1 MIEDLNDDTAIDAM
15 KDNTTMQVFRDSLI
29 ANLVDIYTEL
39 MDRAWNYINLDE
51 ERQRKVYGMVSSAPS
66 KPQSTLGSN
75 RSQDRYRPLNET
87 SGYRGSKSFS
97 AQPSSPSTGPGTKP
111 SFSIGGGTEGYVDR
125 AGVPRQY
132 VPLNTPREQIL
143 SWIKHNNEEIR
154 YPPSLVKDV
163 DRSKFCEFHDG
174 YGHETEECGRLRSE
188 IDKLVCQG
196 RLQHFVVAKEGGSR
210 EAQPP
215 AKKTQVTGVINT
227 ISGGTL
233 ESEYS
238 RKRRKKK
245 QKMVMSVSAG
255 SPWPSIIFGPE
266 DAKGVEFPHEDA
278 LIVSTI
284 VGSKWVKRLLVDDG
298 SSVNLLTLSVF
309 LTLGGSKTDLKP
321 VNIPLLGLGGAP
333 VCPEG
338 MVELDLELGVEI
350 PQMDGT
356 EVTSIHYLMMKI
368 PVENEVI
375 TIRGNQ
381 TLSRQ
386 CYMAKMGSTVE
397 MMNIDTPELLL
408 REKKAQKPRE
418 NLKTIEIT
426 EGSEMC
432 VKLGVDWP
440 NEHRETII
448 ARIKQYVEEFT
459 NKPEDIGGVDPRIIS
474 HKLNV
479 DAKCKPVKQKKR
491 TFSLE
496 KQIAIRDEVEKLL
509 KAGFIRIVNYPE
521 WLANVVL
528 IKKSNGKC
536 RLCID
541 FTDLNNAC
549 PKDSFPLPNTDQL
562 VDATCGF
569 TVYAFLDAS
578 QGYHQ
583 IPMNKDDEEKTAFTT
598 DLGTYCYKKMPFDQL
613 GKNVE
618 VYVDDIVVK
627 SRGIEDHAGD
637 LAKTFEKL
645 KKFNLKLNPEK
656 CVFAVR
662 SGKFLGHLISE
673 KGIEANPEKIEAV
686 MNMKAPNSNF
696 KWTEECNEAFEEL
709 KVYLS
714 TPPVLG
720 RPERGEILYLYLSVN
735 DETAAA
741 VLVKEDK
748 VAAEKLRRYF
758 EAHIIVVRT
767 NQPLRKALQR
777 PEMSGR
783 LVIWSVQLGG
793 YDIRYE
799 PRPSLKAQV
808 LEVDG
813 ASNLEGSGAG
823 VVLRGPHGVT
833 LRSSV
838 KFDFPASNNAAEYEA
853 LLIGLRMVNVV
864 KAEHVTI
871 RSNSQL
877 VVCQILG
884 TFEAP
889 DPEMRR
895 YVDRVKFFLNKIQEL
910 GGKWVIEKV
919 PRLENQEADVL
930 AKAATVDEKIHGVH
944 FSVQKHS
951 SIDNHETIF
960 LTQPLENWMQGIAH
974 YLMDGTLP
982 EDRDNAYKILG
993 QAPYYAFLDG
1003 VLYRKSFTYPWS
1015 RCLTTEEGEY
1025 VLREIHE
1032 GICGAHIAPRMLA
1045 KKAVL

>member
-1 MIEDLNDDTAIDAM
+1 
-15 KDNTTMQVFRDSLI
+15 
-29 ANLVDIYTEL
+29 
-39 MDRAWNYINLDE
+39 
-51 ERQRKVYGMVSSAPS
+51 
-66 KPQSTLGSN
+66 
-75 RSQDRYRPLNET
+75 
-87 SGYRGSKSFS
+87 
-97 AQPSSPSTGPGTKP
+97 
-111 SFSIGGGTEGYVDR
+111 
-125 AGVPRQY
+125 
-132 VPLNTPREQIL
+132 
-143 SWIKHNNEEIR
+143 
-154 YPPSLVKDV
+154 
-163 DRSKFCEFHDG
+163 
-174 YGHETEECGRLRSE
+174 
-188 IDKLVCQG
+188 
-196 RLQHFVVAKEGGSR
+196 
-210 EAQPP
+210 
-215 AKKTQVTGVINT
+215 
-227 ISGGTL
+227 
-233 ESEYS
+233 
-238 RKRRKKK
+238 
-245 QKMVMSVSAG
+245 
-255 SPWPSIIFGPE
+255 
-266 DAKGVEFPHEDA
+266 
-278 LIVSTI
+278 
-284 VGSKWVKRLLVDDG
+284 
-298 SSVNLLTLSVF
+298 
-309 LTLGGSKTDLKP
+309 
-321 VNIPLLGLGGAP
+321 
-333 VCPEG
+333 
-338 MVELDLELGVEI
+338 
-350 PQMDGT
+350 
-356 EVTSIHYLMMKI
+356 
-368 PVENEVI
+368 
-375 TIRGNQ
+375 
-381 TLSRQ
+381 
-386 CYMAKMGSTVE
+386 
-397 MMNIDTPELLL
+397 MNIDTPELLL

-418 NLKTIEIT
+418 NLETIELT

-440 NEHRETII
+440 NEHREAII

-459 NKPEDIGGVDPRIIS
+459 NKPEDIGGVDPKIIS

-509 KAGFIRIVNYPE
+509 KAGFIRKVDYPE

-528 IKKSNGKC
+528 IKKSNGRW

-541 FTDLNNAC
+541 FTDLNKAC
-549 PKDSFPLPNTDQL
+549 PKDN
-562 VDATCGF
+562 
-569 TVYAFLDAS
+569 
-578 QGYHQ
+578 
-583 IPMNKDDEEKTAFTT
+583 
-598 DLGTYCYKKMPFDQL
+598 QL

-627 SRGIEDHAGD
+627 SKGIEDHAED
-637 LAKTFEKL
+637 LAETFEKL
-645 KKFNLKLNPEK
+645 KGFNLKLNPEK

-686 MNMKAPNSNF
+686 MNMKAPSSVKEVQKLNGRVTALGRF
-696 KWTEECNEAFEEL
+696 MKECNTAFEEL

-720 RPERGEILYLYLSVN
+720 RPEPGEILYLYLSVN

-783 LVIWSVQLGG
+783 LVSWSVQLGG
-793 YDIRYE
+793 HDIRYE
-799 PRPSLKAQV
+799 LRPALKAQVLADFIAETTASDQPEEPDEQLLRWV

-823 VVLRGPHGVT
+823 VVLKVPHGVT

-853 LLIGLRMVNVV
+853 LLIGLRM
-864 KAEHVTI
+864 
-871 RSNSQL
+871 
-877 VVCQILG
+877 
-884 TFEAP
+884 
-889 DPEMRR
+889 
-895 YVDRVKFFLNKIQEL
+895 EL
-910 GGKWVIEKV
+910 GGKWVIEQV

-930 AKAATVDEKIHGVH
+930 AKAATVNEKIPGVH

-982 EDRDNAYKILG
+982 ENRDKAYKILR

-1003 VLYRKSFTYPWS
+1003 VLYRKSFTHPWS
-1015 RCLTTEEGEY
+1015 RCLTAEEGEY

-1045 KKAVL
+1045 KKAVLQGYYWPLMVRQAEEIVKKCENCQRHQNIRHAPTTEQCPITMAVDHFTKWIEVEAVSTITEARIRDFFWRQIVCRFGIPRALVTDNGKQFNCRAFKEFCNDLHIDLRFTSVVHPQSNGMTEVTNRTILKGLKARLGEFDRQWLEELPKGPVLR

>member
-1 MIEDLNDDTAIDAM
+1 
-15 KDNTTMQVFRDSLI
+15 
-29 ANLVDIYTEL
+29 
-39 MDRAWNYINLDE
+39 
-51 ERQRKVYGMVSSAPS
+51 
-66 KPQSTLGSN
+66 
-75 RSQDRYRPLNET
+75 
-87 SGYRGSKSFS
+87 
-97 AQPSSPSTGPGTKP
+97 
-111 SFSIGGGTEGYVDR
+111 
-125 AGVPRQY
+125 
-132 VPLNTPREQIL
+132 
-143 SWIKHNNEEIR
+143 
-154 YPPSLVKDV
+154 
-163 DRSKFCEFHDG
+163 
-174 YGHETEECGRLRSE
+174 
-188 IDKLVCQG
+188 
-196 RLQHFVVAKEGGSR
+196 
-210 EAQPP
+210 
-215 AKKTQVTGVINT
+215 
-227 ISGGTL
+227 
-233 ESEYS
+233 
-238 RKRRKKK
+238 
-245 QKMVMSVSAG
+245 
-255 SPWPSIIFGPE
+255 
-266 DAKGVEFPHEDA
+266 
-278 LIVSTI
+278 
-284 VGSKWVKRLLVDDG
+284 
-298 SSVNLLTLSVF
+298 
-309 LTLGGSKTDLKP
+309 
-321 VNIPLLGLGGAP
+321 
-333 VCPEG
+333 
-338 MVELDLELGVEI
+338 
-350 PQMDGT
+350 
-356 EVTSIHYLMMKI
+356 MKI

-386 CYMAKMGSTVE
+386 CYMATMGSTVE
-397 MMNIDTPELLL
+397 TMNIDTPELLL

-418 NLKTIEIT
+418 NLETIELT

-440 NEHRETII
+440 NEHREAII

-459 NKPEDIGGVDPRIIS
+459 NKPEDIGGVDPKIIS

-496 KQIAIRDEVEKLL
+496 KHIAIRDEVEKLL
-509 KAGFIRIVNYPE
+509 KAGFIRKVDYPE

-528 IKKSNGKC
+528 IKKSN
-536 RLCID
+536 
-541 FTDLNNAC
+541 
-549 PKDSFPLPNTDQL
+549 DSFPLPNIDQL

-569 TVYAFLDAS
+569 AVYAFLDAS
-578 QGYHQ
+578 QRYHQ
-583 IPMNKDDEEKTAFTT
+583 IPMN
-598 DLGTYCYKKMPFDQL
+598 QL

-627 SRGIEDHAGD
+627 SKGIEDHAGD
-637 LAKTFEKL
+637 LAETFEKL
-645 KKFNLKLNPEK
+645 KGFNLKLNPEK

-686 MNMKAPNSNF
+686 MNMKAPSSVKEVQKLNGRVTALGRF
-696 KWTEECNEAFEEL
+696 MKDCNTAFEEL

-720 RPERGEILYLYLSVN
+720 RPEPGEILYLYLSVN

-783 LVIWSVQLGG
+783 LVSWSVQLGG

-799 PRPSLKAQV
+799 PRPALKAQVLADFIAETTASDKPEEPDEQLLRRV

-813 ASNLEGSGAG
+813 ASNLEGSGTG
-823 VVLRGPHGVT
+823 VVLKGPHGVT

-838 KFDFPASNNAAEYEA
+838 KFDFSASNNAAEYEA
-853 LLIGLRMVNVV
+853 LLIGLRM
-864 KAEHVTI
+864 
-871 RSNSQL
+871 
-877 VVCQILG
+877 
-884 TFEAP
+884 
-889 DPEMRR
+889 
-895 YVDRVKFFLNKIQEL
+895 EL
-910 GGKWVIEKV
+910 GGKWVIKQV

-930 AKAATVDEKIHGVH
+930 AKAATVNEKISGVH

-982 EDRDNAYKILG
+982 ENRDKAYKILR

-1003 VLYRKSFTYPWS
+1003 VLYRKSFTHPWS
-1015 RCLTTEEGEY
+1015 RCLTAEEGEY

-1045 KKAVL
+1045 KKAVLQGYYWPLMVRQAEEIVKKCENCQRHQNIRHAPTIEQCPITSPWPFATWGIDILGPFTPTTGQKKFLIVAVDHFTKWIEVEAVSTITEARIRDFFWRQIVCRFGIPRALVTDNGKQFNCRAFKEFCNDLHIDLRFTSVVHPQSNGMTEVTNRTILKGLKARLGEFDRQWLEELPKVIWAYRTTPRAGTGDTPFSLTYGCEAMIHVEIGMPTLRVQFFDEAKNEEEQKLCLDMLEERREQEALRIETLLREMLE

>member
-1 MIEDLNDDTAIDAM
+1 
-15 KDNTTMQVFRDSLI
+15 
-29 ANLVDIYTEL
+29 
-39 MDRAWNYINLDE
+39 
-51 ERQRKVYGMVSSAPS
+51 
-66 KPQSTLGSN
+66 
-75 RSQDRYRPLNET
+75 
-87 SGYRGSKSFS
+87 
-97 AQPSSPSTGPGTKP
+97 
-111 SFSIGGGTEGYVDR
+111 
-125 AGVPRQY
+125 
-132 VPLNTPREQIL
+132 
-143 SWIKHNNEEIR
+143 
-154 YPPSLVKDV
+154 
-163 DRSKFCEFHDG
+163 
-174 YGHETEECGRLRSE
+174 
-188 IDKLVCQG
+188 
-196 RLQHFVVAKEGGSR
+196 
-210 EAQPP
+210 
-215 AKKTQVTGVINT
+215 
-227 ISGGTL
+227 
-233 ESEYS
+233 
-238 RKRRKKK
+238 
-245 QKMVMSVSAG
+245 
-255 SPWPSIIFGPE
+255 
-266 DAKGVEFPHEDA
+266 
-278 LIVSTI
+278 
-284 VGSKWVKRLLVDDG
+284 
-298 SSVNLLTLSVF
+298 
-309 LTLGGSKTDLKP
+309 
-321 VNIPLLGLGGAP
+321 
-333 VCPEG
+333 
-338 MVELDLELGVEI
+338 
-350 PQMDGT
+350 
-356 EVTSIHYLMMKI
+356 
-368 PVENEVI
+368 
-375 TIRGNQ
+375 
-381 TLSRQ
+381 
-386 CYMAKMGSTVE
+386 
-397 MMNIDTPELLL
+397 MNIDTPELLL

-418 NLKTIEIT
+418 NLETIELT

-440 NEHRETII
+440 TEHREAII

-459 NKPEDIGGVDPRIIS
+459 NKPEDIGG
-474 HKLNV
+474 
-479 DAKCKPVKQKKR
+479 
-491 TFSLE
+491 E

-509 KAGFIRIVNYPE
+509 KAGFIRKVDYPE

-528 IKKSNGKC
+528 IKKSNGRW

-549 PKDSFPLPNTDQL
+549 PKDSFPLPNIDQL

-569 TVYAFLDAS
+569 AVYAFLDAS

-583 IPMNKDDEEKTAFTT
+583 IPMNKDDEEKTEFTT

-637 LAKTFEKL
+637 LAETCEKL
-645 KKFNLKLNPEK
+645 KGFNLKLNPEK
-656 CVFAVR
+656 CVFAIR

-686 MNMKAPNSNF
+686 MNMKAPNSV
-696 KWTEECNEAFEEL
+696 KEVQKLSGRVTAL
-709 KVYLS
+709 GS

-720 RPERGEILYLYLSVN
+720 RPEPGEILYLYLSVN

-741 VLVKEDK
+741 ILVKEDKGLQTPVYYLSRVLKGPKVRYPKIEKFALALK

-758 EAHIIVVRT
+758 EAHIIV
-767 NQPLRKALQR
+767 
-777 PEMSGR
+777 
-783 LVIWSVQLGG
+783 LGG

-799 PRPSLKAQV
+799 PRPALKAQALADFIAETTASDQPEEADEQLLKWV

-864 KAEHVTI
+864 KVEH
-871 RSNSQL
+871 Q
-877 VVCQILG
+877 
-884 TFEAP
+884 
-889 DPEMRR
+889 
-895 YVDRVKFFLNKIQEL
+895 
-910 GGKWVIEKV
+910 V

-930 AKAATVDEKIHGVH
+930 AKAATVDEKIPGAH

-982 EDRDNAYKILG
+982 ENRDKAYKILR

-1003 VLYRKSFTYPWS
+1003 VLYRKSFTHPWS

-1045 KKAVL
+1045 KKAVLQGYYWPLMVRQAEEIVKKCENCQRHQNIRHAPTTEQCPITSPWPFATWGIDILGPFTPTTGQKKFLIVAVDHFTKWIEVEAVSTITEARIRDFFWRQIVCRFGIPRALVTDNGKQFNCRAF

>member
-1 MIEDLNDDTAIDAM
+1 
-15 KDNTTMQVFRDSLI
+15 
-29 ANLVDIYTEL
+29 
-39 MDRAWNYINLDE
+39 
-51 ERQRKVYGMVSSAPS
+51 
-66 KPQSTLGSN
+66 
-75 RSQDRYRPLNET
+75 
-87 SGYRGSKSFS
+87 
-97 AQPSSPSTGPGTKP
+97 
-111 SFSIGGGTEGYVDR
+111 
-125 AGVPRQY
+125 
-132 VPLNTPREQIL
+132 
-143 SWIKHNNEEIR
+143 
-154 YPPSLVKDV
+154 
-163 DRSKFCEFHDG
+163 
-174 YGHETEECGRLRSE
+174 
-188 IDKLVCQG
+188 
-196 RLQHFVVAKEGGSR
+196 
-210 EAQPP
+210 
-215 AKKTQVTGVINT
+215 
-227 ISGGTL
+227 
-233 ESEYS
+233 
-238 RKRRKKK
+238 
-245 QKMVMSVSAG
+245 
-255 SPWPSIIFGPE
+255 
-266 DAKGVEFPHEDA
+266 
-278 LIVSTI
+278 
-284 VGSKWVKRLLVDDG
+284 
-298 SSVNLLTLSVF
+298 
-309 LTLGGSKTDLKP
+309 
-321 VNIPLLGLGGAP
+321 
-333 VCPEG
+333 
-338 MVELDLELGVEI
+338 
-350 PQMDGT
+350 
-356 EVTSIHYLMMKI
+356 MKI

-386 CYMAKMGSTVE
+386 CYMATMGSTVE
-397 MMNIDTPELLL
+397 TMNIDTPELLL

-418 NLKTIEIT
+418 NLETIELI

-440 NEHRETII
+440 NEHREAII

-459 NKPEDIGGVDPRIIS
+459 NKPEDIGGVDPKIIS
-474 HKLNV
+474 HKLNM

-509 KAGFIRIVNYPE
+509 KAGFIRKVDYPE

-528 IKKSNGKC
+528 IKKSN
-536 RLCID
+536 
-541 FTDLNNAC
+541 
-549 PKDSFPLPNTDQL
+549 DSFPLPNIDQL

-569 TVYAFLDAS
+569 AVYAFLDAS

-583 IPMNKDDEEKTAFTT
+583 IPMNKYDEEKTAFTT

-627 SRGIEDHAGD
+627 SKGIEDHAGD
-637 LAKTFEKL
+637 LAETFEKL
-645 KKFNLKLNPEK
+645 KSFNLKLNPEK

-686 MNMKAPNSNF
+686 MNMKAPSSVKEVQKLNGRVTALGRF
-696 KWTEECNEAFEEL
+696 MKECNTAFEEL

-720 RPERGEILYLYLSVN
+720 RPEPGEILYLYLSVN

-783 LVIWSVQLGG
+783 LVSWSVQLGG

-799 PRPSLKAQV
+799 PRPALKAQVLADFIAETTASDQPEEPDEQLLRWV

-823 VVLRGPHGVT
+823 VVLKGPHGVT

-853 LLIGLRMVNVV
+853 LLIGLRM
-864 KAEHVTI
+864 
-871 RSNSQL
+871 
-877 VVCQILG
+877 
-884 TFEAP
+884 
-889 DPEMRR
+889 
-895 YVDRVKFFLNKIQEL
+895 EL
-910 GGKWVIEKV
+910 GGKWVIEQV

-930 AKAATVDEKIHGVH
+930 AKAATVNEKIPGVH
-944 FSVQKHS
+944 FSIQKHS

-982 EDRDNAYKILG
+982 ENRDKAYKILR
-993 QAPYYAFLDG
+993 QAQYYAFLDG
-1003 VLYRKSFTYPWS
+1003 VLYWKSFTHPWS
-1015 RCLTTEEGEY
+1015 RCLTAEEGEY

-1032 GICGAHIAPRMLA
+1032 GIVGHT
-1045 KKAVL
+1045 

>member
-1 MIEDLNDDTAIDAM
+1 
-15 KDNTTMQVFRDSLI
+15 
-29 ANLVDIYTEL
+29 
-39 MDRAWNYINLDE
+39 
-51 ERQRKVYGMVSSAPS
+51 
-66 KPQSTLGSN
+66 
-75 RSQDRYRPLNET
+75 
-87 SGYRGSKSFS
+87 
-97 AQPSSPSTGPGTKP
+97 
-111 SFSIGGGTEGYVDR
+111 
-125 AGVPRQY
+125 
-132 VPLNTPREQIL
+132 
-143 SWIKHNNEEIR
+143 
-154 YPPSLVKDV
+154 
-163 DRSKFCEFHDG
+163 
-174 YGHETEECGRLRSE
+174 
-188 IDKLVCQG
+188 
-196 RLQHFVVAKEGGSR
+196 
-210 EAQPP
+210 
-215 AKKTQVTGVINT
+215 
-227 ISGGTL
+227 
-233 ESEYS
+233 
-238 RKRRKKK
+238 
-245 QKMVMSVSAG
+245 
-255 SPWPSIIFGPE
+255 
-266 DAKGVEFPHEDA
+266 
-278 LIVSTI
+278 
-284 VGSKWVKRLLVDDG
+284 
-298 SSVNLLTLSVF
+298 
-309 LTLGGSKTDLKP
+309 
-321 VNIPLLGLGGAP
+321 
-333 VCPEG
+333 
-338 MVELDLELGVEI
+338 
-350 PQMDGT
+350 
-356 EVTSIHYLMMKI
+356 
-368 PVENEVI
+368 
-375 TIRGNQ
+375 
-381 TLSRQ
+381 
-386 CYMAKMGSTVE
+386 
-397 MMNIDTPELLL
+397 MNIDTPELLL

-418 NLKTIEIT
+418 NLETIELT

-440 NEHRETII
+440 NEHREAII

-459 NKPEDIGGVDPRIIS
+459 NKPEDIGGVDPKIIS

-479 DAKCKPVKQKKR
+479 DAKCKQKKR

-509 KAGFIRIVNYPE
+509 KAGFIRKVDYPE

-528 IKKSNGKC
+528 IKKSNGRW

-549 PKDSFPLPNTDQL
+549 PKDSFPLPNIDQL

-569 TVYAFLDAS
+569 AVYAFLDAS

-583 IPMNKDDEEKTAFTT
+583 IPMNKDDEEKTAFTM
-598 DLGTYCYKKMPFDQL
+598 DLGTYCYKKMPFGLKNVGATYQRLMNHVFKDQL

-627 SRGIEDHAGD
+627 SKRIEDHAGD
-637 LAKTFEKL
+637 LAETFKKL
-645 KKFNLKLNPEK
+645 KGFNLKLNPEK

-686 MNMKAPNSNF
+686 MDMKAPSSVKEVQKLNGRV
-696 KWTEECNEAFEEL
+696 TAL
-709 KVYLS
+709 GS

-720 RPERGEILYLYLSVN
+720 RAEPGEILYLYLSVN

-748 VAAEKLRRYF
+748 GLQTPIYYLSRVLKGPEVRYPKIEKFALALKVAAPKLRRYF

-783 LVIWSVQLGG
+783 LVSWSVQLGG

-799 PRPSLKAQV
+799 PRPALKAQVLADFIAETTASNQPEEPDEQLLRWV

-813 ASNLEGSGAG
+813 ASNLEGSGAD
-823 VVLRGPHGVT
+823 VVLKGPHGVT

-871 RSNSQL
+871 RSDSQL

-884 TFEAP
+884 TFEAR

-910 GGKWVIEKV
+910 GGKWVIEQV

-930 AKAATVDEKIHGVH
+930 AKAATVNEKIPGVH
-944 FSVQKHS
+944 FSIQKHS

-960 LTQPLENWMQGIAH
+960 LTQTLENWMQGIAH

-982 EDRDNAYKILG
+982 ENRDKAYKILR

-1003 VLYRKSFTYPWS
+1003 VLYRKSFTHPWS
-1015 RCLTTEEGEY
+1015 RCLTAEEGEY

-1032 GICGAHIAPRMLA
+1032 GICGAHIDPRMLA
-1045 KKAVL
+1045 KKAVLQGYYWPLMVRQAEEIVKKCENCQRHQNIRHAPTTEQCPITKAVSTITEARIRDFFWRQIVCRFGIPRALVTDNGKQFNCRAFKEFCNDLHIDMRFTSVVHPQSNGMTEVTNRTILKGLKARLGEFDKQWLEELPKVIWAYRTTPRAGTGDTPFSLTYGCEAMIPVEIGMPTLRVQFFDEAKNEEEQKLCLDLLEERREQAALRIEAYKQRITKYHNKRVKPLSFQVGDLVLRRADIAKGNAGVGKLEPNWEGPYRVIEVGRAGAYKIAHMSGRAIRHLRATCHPQAGYHLRAIWTPSKDNPGLSRVSSAHTEQLD

>member
-1 MIEDLNDDTAIDAM
+1 
-15 KDNTTMQVFRDSLI
+15 
-29 ANLVDIYTEL
+29 
-39 MDRAWNYINLDE
+39 
-51 ERQRKVYGMVSSAPS
+51 
-66 KPQSTLGSN
+66 
-75 RSQDRYRPLNET
+75 
-87 SGYRGSKSFS
+87 
-97 AQPSSPSTGPGTKP
+97 
-111 SFSIGGGTEGYVDR
+111 
-125 AGVPRQY
+125 
-132 VPLNTPREQIL
+132 
-143 SWIKHNNEEIR
+143 
-154 YPPSLVKDV
+154 
-163 DRSKFCEFHDG
+163 
-174 YGHETEECGRLRSE
+174 
-188 IDKLVCQG
+188 
-196 RLQHFVVAKEGGSR
+196 
-210 EAQPP
+210 
-215 AKKTQVTGVINT
+215 
-227 ISGGTL
+227 
-233 ESEYS
+233 
-238 RKRRKKK
+238 
-245 QKMVMSVSAG
+245 
-255 SPWPSIIFGPE
+255 
-266 DAKGVEFPHEDA
+266 
-278 LIVSTI
+278 
-284 VGSKWVKRLLVDDG
+284 
-298 SSVNLLTLSVF
+298 
-309 LTLGGSKTDLKP
+309 
-321 VNIPLLGLGGAP
+321 
-333 VCPEG
+333 
-338 MVELDLELGVEI
+338 
-350 PQMDGT
+350 
-356 EVTSIHYLMMKI
+356 MKI

-386 CYMAKMGSTVE
+386 CYMATMGSTVE
-397 MMNIDTPELLL
+397 TMNIDTPELLL

-418 NLKTIEIT
+418 NLETIELT

-440 NEHRETII
+440 NEHREAII
-448 ARIKQYVEEFT
+448 ARIKQ
-459 NKPEDIGGVDPRIIS
+459 
-474 HKLNV
+474 
-479 DAKCKPVKQKKR
+479 

-509 KAGFIRIVNYPE
+509 KAGFIRKVDYPE

-528 IKKSNGKC
+528 IKKSN
-536 RLCID
+536 
-541 FTDLNNAC
+541 
-549 PKDSFPLPNTDQL
+549 
-562 VDATCGF
+562 
-569 TVYAFLDAS
+569 
-578 QGYHQ
+578 
-583 IPMNKDDEEKTAFTT
+583 
-598 DLGTYCYKKMPFDQL
+598 DQL

-627 SRGIEDHAGD
+627 SKGIEDHAGD
-637 LAKTFEKL
+637 LAETFEKL
-645 KKFNLKLNPEK
+645 KGFNLKLNPEK

-686 MNMKAPNSNF
+686 MNMKAPSSVKEVQKLNGRVTALGRFMSCSA
-696 KWTEECNEAFEEL
+696 KRYECNTAFEEL

-720 RPERGEILYLYLSVN
+720 RPEPGEILYLYLSVN

-783 LVIWSVQLGG
+783 LVSWSVQLGG
-793 YDIRYE
+793 YDIQYE
-799 PRPSLKAQV
+799 LRPALKAQVLADFIAETTASDQPEEPDEQLLRWV

-823 VVLRGPHGVT
+823 VVLKGPHGVT

-853 LLIGLRMVNVV
+853 LLIGLRM
-864 KAEHVTI
+864 
-871 RSNSQL
+871 
-877 VVCQILG
+877 
-884 TFEAP
+884 
-889 DPEMRR
+889 
-895 YVDRVKFFLNKIQEL
+895 EL
-910 GGKWVIEKV
+910 GGKWVIEQV

-930 AKAATVDEKIHGVH
+930 AKVATVNEKIPGVH

-974 YLMDGTLP
+974 YLMDATLP
-982 EDRDNAYKILG
+982 ENRDRAYKILR

-1003 VLYRKSFTYPWS
+1003 ILYRKSFTHPWS
-1015 RCLTTEEGEY
+1015 RCLTAEEGEY

-1045 KKAVL
+1045 KKAVLQGYYWPLMVRQAEEIVKKCENCQRHQNIRHAPTTEQCPITSPWPFATWGIDILGPFTPTTGQKKFLIVAVDHFTKWIEVEAVSTITEARIRDFFWRQIVCRFGIPRALVTDNGKQFNCRAFKEFCNDLHIDLRFTSVVHPQSNGMTEVTNRTILKGLKARLGEFDRQWLEELPKVIWAYRTTPRAGTGDTPFSLTYGCEAMIPVEIGMPTLRVQFFDEAKNEEEQKLCLDLLEERREQVPSMGCVSPASYDNPGSSRDNRLSTPSNLLKLDL

>member
-1 MIEDLNDDTAIDAM
+1 
-15 KDNTTMQVFRDSLI
+15 
-29 ANLVDIYTEL
+29 
-39 MDRAWNYINLDE
+39 
-51 ERQRKVYGMVSSAPS
+51 
-66 KPQSTLGSN
+66 
-75 RSQDRYRPLNET
+75 
-87 SGYRGSKSFS
+87 
-97 AQPSSPSTGPGTKP
+97 
-111 SFSIGGGTEGYVDR
+111 
-125 AGVPRQY
+125 
-132 VPLNTPREQIL
+132 
-143 SWIKHNNEEIR
+143 
-154 YPPSLVKDV
+154 
-163 DRSKFCEFHDG
+163 
-174 YGHETEECGRLRSE
+174 
-188 IDKLVCQG
+188 
-196 RLQHFVVAKEGGSR
+196 
-210 EAQPP
+210 
-215 AKKTQVTGVINT
+215 
-227 ISGGTL
+227 
-233 ESEYS
+233 
-238 RKRRKKK
+238 
-245 QKMVMSVSAG
+245 
-255 SPWPSIIFGPE
+255 
-266 DAKGVEFPHEDA
+266 
-278 LIVSTI
+278 
-284 VGSKWVKRLLVDDG
+284 
-298 SSVNLLTLSVF
+298 
-309 LTLGGSKTDLKP
+309 
-321 VNIPLLGLGGAP
+321 
-333 VCPEG
+333 
-338 MVELDLELGVEI
+338 
-350 PQMDGT
+350 
-356 EVTSIHYLMMKI
+356 
-368 PVENEVI
+368 
-375 TIRGNQ
+375 
-381 TLSRQ
+381 
-386 CYMAKMGSTVE
+386 MATMGSTVE
-397 MMNIDTPELLL
+397 TMNIDTPELLL

-418 NLKTIEIT
+418 NLETIELT

-440 NEHRETII
+440 NEHREAII
-448 ARIKQYVEEFT
+448 ARIKQYVQEFT
-459 NKPEDIGGVDPRIIS
+459 NKPEDIGGVDPKIIS
-474 HKLNV
+474 YKLNV

-509 KAGFIRIVNYPE
+509 KAGFIRKVDYPE

-528 IKKSNGKC
+528 IKKSNGRW
-536 RLCID
+536 RL
-541 FTDLNNAC
+541 
-549 PKDSFPLPNTDQL
+549 
-562 VDATCGF
+562 
-569 TVYAFLDAS
+569 YAS

-583 IPMNKDDEEKTAFTT
+583 IPMSKDDEEKTAFTT
-598 DLGTYCYKKMPFDQL
+598 DLGTYCYEKMPFDQL

-627 SRGIEDHAGD
+627 SKGIEDHAED
-637 LAKTFEKL
+637 LAETFEKL
-645 KKFNLKLNPEK
+645 KGFNLKLNPEK

-686 MNMKAPNSNF
+686 MNMKAPSS
-696 KWTEECNEAFEEL
+696 WTEECNTAFEEL

-720 RPERGEILYLYLSVN
+720 RPEPGEILYLYLSVN

-783 LVIWSVQLGG
+783 LVSWSVQLGG

-799 PRPSLKAQV
+799 PRPALKAQVLADFIAETTASDQPEEPDEQLLRWV

-823 VVLRGPHGVT
+823 VVLKGPHGVT

-838 KFDFPASNNAAEYEA
+838 KFDFPASNIAAEYEA

-871 RSNSQL
+871 RSDSQL
-877 VVCQILG
+877 VVCQIL
-884 TFEAP
+884 
-889 DPEMRR
+889 
-895 YVDRVKFFLNKIQEL
+895 
-910 GGKWVIEKV
+910 
-919 PRLENQEADVL
+919 
-930 AKAATVDEKIHGVH
+930 AKAATVNEKIPGVH

-982 EDRDNAYKILG
+982 ENRDKAYKILR

-1003 VLYRKSFTYPWS
+1003 ILYRKSFTHPWS
-1015 RCLTTEEGEY
+1015 RCLTAEEGEY

-1045 KKAVL
+1045 KKAVLQGYYWPLMVRQAEEIVKKCENCQSHQNIRHAPTTEQCPITSPWPFATWGIDILSPFTPTTGQKKFLIVAVDHFTKWIEVEAASTITEARIRDFFWRQIVCRFGIPRALVTDNGKQFNCRAFKEFCNDLHIDLRFTSVVHPQSNGMTEVTNRTILKGLKARLGEFDRQWLEELPKFFDEAKNEEEQKLCLDLLEERREQAALRIEAYKQRMAKYHNKRVKPLSFQVGDLVLRRADIAKGNVGVGKLEPNWEGPYRVTEVGRAGAYKITHMSGRVIQRQQVTHAE

>member
-1 MIEDLNDDTAIDAM
+1 
-15 KDNTTMQVFRDSLI
+15 
-29 ANLVDIYTEL
+29 
-39 MDRAWNYINLDE
+39 
-51 ERQRKVYGMVSSAPS
+51 
-66 KPQSTLGSN
+66 
-75 RSQDRYRPLNET
+75 
-87 SGYRGSKSFS
+87 
-97 AQPSSPSTGPGTKP
+97 
-111 SFSIGGGTEGYVDR
+111 
-125 AGVPRQY
+125 
-132 VPLNTPREQIL
+132 
-143 SWIKHNNEEIR
+143 
-154 YPPSLVKDV
+154 
-163 DRSKFCEFHDG
+163 
-174 YGHETEECGRLRSE
+174 
-188 IDKLVCQG
+188 
-196 RLQHFVVAKEGGSR
+196 
-210 EAQPP
+210 
-215 AKKTQVTGVINT
+215 
-227 ISGGTL
+227 
-233 ESEYS
+233 
-238 RKRRKKK
+238 
-245 QKMVMSVSAG
+245 
-255 SPWPSIIFGPE
+255 
-266 DAKGVEFPHEDA
+266 
-278 LIVSTI
+278 
-284 VGSKWVKRLLVDDG
+284 
-298 SSVNLLTLSVF
+298 
-309 LTLGGSKTDLKP
+309 
-321 VNIPLLGLGGAP
+321 
-333 VCPEG
+333 
-338 MVELDLELGVEI
+338 
-350 PQMDGT
+350 
-356 EVTSIHYLMMKI
+356 MKI

-386 CYMAKMGSTVE
+386 CYMATMGSTVE
-397 MMNIDTPELLL
+397 TMNIDTPELLL

-418 NLKTIEIT
+418 NLETIELT

-440 NEHRETII
+440 NEHREAII

-459 NKPEDIGGVDPRIIS
+459 NKPEDIGGVDPKIIS

-509 KAGFIRIVNYPE
+509 KAGFIRKVDYPE
-521 WLANVVL
+521 WLANV
-528 IKKSNGKC
+528 
-536 RLCID
+536 
-541 FTDLNNAC
+541 
-549 PKDSFPLPNTDQL
+549 
-562 VDATCGF
+562 
-569 TVYAFLDAS
+569 
-578 QGYHQ
+578 
-583 IPMNKDDEEKTAFTT
+583 
-598 DLGTYCYKKMPFDQL
+598 DQL

-627 SRGIEDHAGD
+627 SKGIEDHAGD
-637 LAKTFEKL
+637 LAETFEKL
-645 KKFNLKLNPEK
+645 KGFNLKLNPEK
-656 CVFAVR
+656 CVFAVW

-686 MNMKAPNSNF
+686 MNMKAPSSVKEVQKLNGRV
-696 KWTEECNEAFEEL
+696 TAL
-709 KVYLS
+709 GS

-720 RPERGEILYLYLSVN
+720 RPEPGEILYLYLSVN

-783 LVIWSVQLGG
+783 LVSWSVQLGG

-799 PRPSLKAQV
+799 PRPALEAQVLADFIAETTASDQPEEPDEQLLRWV

-823 VVLRGPHGVT
+823 VVLKGPHGVT

-838 KFDFPASNNAAEYEA
+838 KFDFPASNNVAEYEA
-853 LLIGLRMVNVV
+853 LLIGLRM
-864 KAEHVTI
+864 
-871 RSNSQL
+871 
-877 VVCQILG
+877 
-884 TFEAP
+884 
-889 DPEMRR
+889 
-895 YVDRVKFFLNKIQEL
+895 IQKL
-910 GGKWVIEKV
+910 GGKWVIEQV

-930 AKAATVDEKIHGVH
+930 AKAATVNEKIPGVH

-960 LTQPLENWMQGIAH
+960 LTQPLENWMQDIAH

-982 EDRDNAYKILG
+982 ENRDKAYKILR

-1003 VLYRKSFTYPWS
+1003 VLYRKSFTHPWS
-1015 RCLTTEEGEY
+1015 RCLTAEEGEY

-1045 KKAVL
+1045 KKAVLQGYYWPLMVRQAEEIVKKCENCQRHQNIRHAPTTEQCPITSPWPFATWGIDILGPFTPTTGQKKFLIVAVDHFTKWIEVEAVSTITEARIRDFFWRQIVCRFGIPRALVTDNGKQFNCRAFKEFCNDLHIDLCFTLVVHPQSNGMTEVTNRTILKGLKARLGEFDKQWLEELPKVICAYRTTPRAGTGDTPFSLTYGCEAMIPVEIGMPTLRVQFFDEAKNEE

>member
-1 MIEDLNDDTAIDAM
+1 
-15 KDNTTMQVFRDSLI
+15 
-29 ANLVDIYTEL
+29 
-39 MDRAWNYINLDE
+39 
-51 ERQRKVYGMVSSAPS
+51 
-66 KPQSTLGSN
+66 
-75 RSQDRYRPLNET
+75 
-87 SGYRGSKSFS
+87 
-97 AQPSSPSTGPGTKP
+97 
-111 SFSIGGGTEGYVDR
+111 
-125 AGVPRQY
+125 
-132 VPLNTPREQIL
+132 
-143 SWIKHNNEEIR
+143 
-154 YPPSLVKDV
+154 
-163 DRSKFCEFHDG
+163 
-174 YGHETEECGRLRSE
+174 
-188 IDKLVCQG
+188 
-196 RLQHFVVAKEGGSR
+196 
-210 EAQPP
+210 
-215 AKKTQVTGVINT
+215 
-227 ISGGTL
+227 
-233 ESEYS
+233 
-238 RKRRKKK
+238 
-245 QKMVMSVSAG
+245 
-255 SPWPSIIFGPE
+255 
-266 DAKGVEFPHEDA
+266 
-278 LIVSTI
+278 
-284 VGSKWVKRLLVDDG
+284 
-298 SSVNLLTLSVF
+298 
-309 LTLGGSKTDLKP
+309 
-321 VNIPLLGLGGAP
+321 
-333 VCPEG
+333 
-338 MVELDLELGVEI
+338 
-350 PQMDGT
+350 
-356 EVTSIHYLMMKI
+356 
-368 PVENEVI
+368 
-375 TIRGNQ
+375 
-381 TLSRQ
+381 
-386 CYMAKMGSTVE
+386 
-397 MMNIDTPELLL
+397 MNIDTPELLL

-418 NLKTIEIT
+418 NLETIELT

-440 NEHRETII
+440 NEHREAII

-459 NKPEDIGGVDPRIIS
+459 NKPEDIGGVDPKIIS

-496 KQIAIRDEVEKLL
+496 KQIAIRDEVEKLW
-509 KAGFIRIVNYPE
+509 KAGFIRKVDYPE

-528 IKKSNGKC
+528 IKKSNGKW

-549 PKDSFPLPNTDQL
+549 PKDSFPLPNIDQL

-569 TVYAFLDAS
+569 AVYAFLDAS

-583 IPMNKDDEEKTAFTT
+583 IPMSKDDEEKTAFTT
-598 DLGTYCYKKMPFDQL
+598 DLGTYCYKKMPF
-613 GKNVE
+613 
-618 VYVDDIVVK
+618 VVK
-627 SRGIEDHAGD
+627 SKGIEDHAED
-637 LAKTFEKL
+637 LAETFEKL
-645 KKFNLKLNPEK
+645 KGFNLKLNPEK

-686 MNMKAPNSNF
+686 INMKAPSS
-696 KWTEECNEAFEEL
+696 WTEECNTAFEEL

-720 RPERGEILYLYLSVN
+720 RPEPGEILYLYLSVN

-741 VLVKEDK
+741 VLVKEEK

-783 LVIWSVQLGG
+783 LVSWSVQLGG

-799 PRPSLKAQV
+799 PRPALKAQVLAYFIAETTASDQPEEPDEQLRRWV

-823 VVLRGPHGVT
+823 VVLKGPHGVT

-853 LLIGLRMVNVV
+853 LLIGLRM
-864 KAEHVTI
+864 
-871 RSNSQL
+871 
-877 VVCQILG
+877 
-884 TFEAP
+884 
-889 DPEMRR
+889 
-895 YVDRVKFFLNKIQEL
+895 EL
-910 GGKWVIEKV
+910 GGKWVIEQV

-930 AKAATVDEKIHGVH
+930 AKAATVNEKIPGVH

-960 LTQPLENWMQGIAH
+960 LTQPSENWMQGIAH

-982 EDRDNAYKILG
+982 ENRDKAYKILR

-1003 VLYRKSFTYPWS
+1003 VLYRKSFTHPWS
-1015 RCLTTEEGEY
+1015 RCLTAEEGEY

-1045 KKAVL
+1045 KKAVLQGYYWPLMVRQAEEIVKKCENCQRHQNIRHAPTTEQCPITSPWPFATWGIDILGPFTPTTGQKKFLIVAVDHFTKWIEVEAFNCRAFKEFCNDLHIDLRFTSVVHPQSNGMTEVTNRTILKGLKARLGEFDRQWLEELPKVIWAYRTTPRAGTGDTPFSLTYGCEAMIPVEIGIPTLRVQFFDEAKNEEEQKLCLDLLEERREQAALRIEAYKQRTLLRETLEWESSNLIGKAPIESLRSDEQELTR

>member
-15 KDNTTMQVFRDSLI
+15 KDNTSMQVFRDSLI
-29 ANLVDIYTEL
+29 TNPVDTYTEL
-39 MDRAWNYINLDE
+39 MNRAWNYINLDE
-51 ERQRKVYGMVSSAPS
+51 ERQRKVYGMASSVPS
-66 KPQSTLGSN
+66 KPQSTPRSN

-87 SGYRGSKSFS
+87 SGYRGSKSFN
-97 AQPSSPSTGPGTKP
+97 AQLSPPSTGPGTKP

-154 YPPSLVKDV
+154 YPPRLVKDG

-196 RLQHFVVAKEGGSR
+196 RLQHFVVAKEGQDRGNTRVNSVRSEPGGSR

-215 AKKTQVTGVINT
+215 SKKTQVTGVINT

-245 QKMVMSVSAG
+245 QMMVMSVSTG
-255 SPWPSIIFGPE
+255 SPWPSIVFGPE

-278 LIVSTI
+278 LIVSAI

-309 LTLGGSKTDLKP
+309 LTLGGSKNDLKP
-321 VNIPLLGLGGAP
+321 VNIPLLGLGGAS

-338 MVELDLELGVEI
+338 KVELDLELGVEI
-350 PQMDGT
+350 PQEDGT
-356 EVTSIHYLMMKI
+356 EGILAEPTRKVHSLFMIVDMPLAYNGILGRPMLYSTGAVTSIRYLMMKI

-386 CYMAKMGSTVE
+386 CYMATMGSTVE
-397 MMNIDTPELLL
+397 TMNIDTPELLL

-418 NLKTIEIT
+418 NLETIELI

-440 NEHRETII
+440 TEHREAII

-459 NKPEDIGGVDPRIIS
+459 NKPEDIGGGGVVPKIIS

-496 KQIAIRDEVEKLL
+496 KHIAIRDEVEKLL
-509 KAGFIRIVNYPE
+509 KAGFIRKVDYPE

-528 IKKSNGKC
+528 IKKSNGRW
-536 RLCID
+536 RLCIV

-549 PKDSFPLPNTDQL
+549 PKDSFPLPNIDQL
-562 VDATCGF
+562 VDATCSF
-569 TVYAFLDAS
+569 AVYAFLDAS

-598 DLGTYCYKKMPFDQL
+598 DLGTYCYKKMPFE
-613 GKNVE
+613 G
-618 VYVDDIVVK
+618 
-627 SRGIEDHAGD
+627 SRIMRGD
-637 LAKTFEKL
+637 LAETFEKL

-673 KGIEANPEKIEAV
+673 KGIEANPEKIKAV

-696 KWTEECNEAFEEL
+696 KWTEECNAAFEEL

-720 RPERGEILYLYLSVN
+720 RPEPGEILYLYLSVN
-735 DETAAA
+735 DETASA

-783 LVIWSVQLGG
+783 LVSWSVQLGG
-793 YDIRYE
+793 YDIRDQTE
-799 PRPSLKAQV
+799 EADEQLLKWV

-813 ASNLEGSGAG
+813 AANLEGSGAG

-871 RSNSQL
+871 RSDSQL
-877 VVCQILG
+877 VVCQIPG
-884 TFEAP
+884 TFEAR

-910 GGKWVIEKV
+910 GGKWVIEQV
-919 PRLENQEADVL
+919 PRLENQEANVL
-930 AKAATVDEKIHGVH
+930 AKAATGDEKI
-944 FSVQKHS
+944 
-951 SIDNHETIF
+951 
-960 LTQPLENWMQGIAH
+960 
-974 YLMDGTLP
+974 
-982 EDRDNAYKILG
+982 
-993 QAPYYAFLDG
+993 
-1003 VLYRKSFTYPWS
+1003 
-1015 RCLTTEEGEY
+1015 
-1025 VLREIHE
+1025 
-1032 GICGAHIAPRMLA
+1032 
-1045 KKAVL
+1045 

>member
-1 MIEDLNDDTAIDAM
+1 
-15 KDNTTMQVFRDSLI
+15 
-29 ANLVDIYTEL
+29 

-51 ERQRKVYGMVSSAPS
+51 ERQRKVYGMASPVPS
-66 KPQSTLGSN
+66 KPQSTQGSN

-87 SGYRGSKSFS
+87 SGYRGNNSFN
-97 AQPSSPSTGPGTKP
+97 AQPSPPSTGLGTKP

-132 VPLNTPREQIL
+132 VPLNTLREQIL
-143 SWIKHNNEEIR
+143 SRIKHNNEEIR
-154 YPPSLVKDV
+154 YPPRLVKDG
-163 DRSKFCEFHDG
+163 DRSKFCELHDG

-188 IDKLVCQG
+188 IDKLGQDRGNTRVNSV
-196 RLQHFVVAKEGGSR
+196 RSEPGGSR
-210 EAQPP
+210 KAQSPS
-215 AKKTQVTGVINT
+215 KKTQVTGVINT
-227 ISGGTL
+227 ILGGTL

-238 RKRRKKK
+238 RKCKKKK
-245 QKMVMSVSAG
+245 QKMVMSVSTG
-255 SPWPSIIFGPE
+255 SPWPSIVFGPE

-278 LIVSTI
+278 LIVSAI
-284 VGSKWVKRLLVDDG
+284 IGSKWVKRLLVDDG

-309 LTLGGSKTDLKP
+309 LTMGGSKTDLKP

-333 VCPEG
+333 VIPEG
-338 MVELDLELGVEI
+338 MVELDLELGIEI
-350 PQMDGT
+350 PQEDGT
-356 EVTSIHYLMMKI
+356 EGIL
-368 PVENEVI
+368 
-375 TIRGNQ
+375 
-381 TLSRQ
+381 
-386 CYMAKMGSTVE
+386 A
-397 MMNIDTPELLL
+397 ELT
-408 REKKAQKPRE
+408 R
-418 NLKTIEIT
+418 
-426 EGSEMC
+426 
-432 VKLGVDWP
+432 
-440 NEHRETII
+440 
-448 ARIKQYVEEFT
+448 
-459 NKPEDIGGVDPRIIS
+459 
-474 HKLNV
+474 
-479 DAKCKPVKQKKR
+479 KCKPVKQKKR

-509 KAGFIRIVNYPE
+509 KAGFIRKVDYPE

-528 IKKSNGKC
+528 IKKSNGRW

-549 PKDSFPLPNTDQL
+549 PKDSFPLPNIDQL

-569 TVYAFLDAS
+569 AVYAFLDAS

-583 IPMNKDDEEKTAFTT
+583 IPMNKDDEEKTEFTT

-637 LAKTFEKL
+637 LAETCEKM
-645 KKFNLKLNPEK
+645 KGFNLKLNPEK
-656 CVFAVR
+656 CVFAIR

-673 KGIEANPEKIEAV
+673 KGIESNPEKIEAV
-686 MNMKAPNSNF
+686 MNMKAPNSVKEVQKLNGRVTALGRF
-696 KWTEECNEAFEEL
+696 MKECNAAFEEL

-720 RPERGEILYLYLSVN
+720 RPEPGEILYLYLSVN

-767 NQPLRKALQR
+767 NQPLRKTLQR

-783 LVIWSVQLGG
+783 LVLADFIAETTASDQPEEADEQL
-793 YDIRYE
+793 
-799 PRPSLKAQV
+799 LKWV

-853 LLIGLRMVNVV
+853 LLIGLRMVNMV
-864 KAEHVTI
+864 KAEH
-871 RSNSQL
+871 Q
-877 VVCQILG
+877 
-884 TFEAP
+884 
-889 DPEMRR
+889 
-895 YVDRVKFFLNKIQEL
+895 
-910 GGKWVIEKV
+910 V

-930 AKAATVDEKIHGVH
+930 AKAATVDEKDTWGPFLCSKAFQHRQPRNHLSDPAFGELDARHSPLPDGRNSAREQRQSIQNPATSPVLC
-944 FSVQKHS
+944 FPRWSLVQKVIHPPVVEMPNNRGGRVCSERNTRRYLWGAHS
-951 SIDNHETIF
+951 SSHVGKESSFAGMVRQAEEIVKKCENCQRHQNIRHAPTTEQCPITSPWPFATWGID
-960 LTQPLENWMQGIAH
+960 
-974 YLMDGTLP
+974 
-982 EDRDNAYKILG
+982 ILG
-993 QAPYYAFLDG
+993 PFTPTTGQKKFLIVAVDHFTKWIEVEAVSTITEARIRDFFWRQIVCRFGIPRALVTDNGKQFNCRAFREFCNDLHIDLRFTSVVHPQSNGMTEVTNRTILKRVYYVKCA
-1003 VLYRKSFTYPWS
+1003 
-1015 RCLTTEEGEY
+1015 
-1025 VLREIHE
+1025 
-1032 GICGAHIAPRMLA
+1032 
-1045 KKAVL
+1045 